1 MLGWLLVATVCVRYA
16 GLCVVVASEATLR
29 QATVRYYVEARLVRH
44 LGGRCTVPTPPLAA
58 ADSFLARRFAQIGR
72 RVSSALRFGK
82 RRSNLAMQQLNVGG
96 WWASLCDV
104 CGLLFPEPDR
114 RCCLVADTLAGW
126 ECHQAGCEAYDY
138 RCSRVSGCAPLG
150 MQPVACPPNVPP
162 ANVLIVTIAASRS

>member
-1 MLGWLLVATVCVRYA
+1 
-16 GLCVVVASEATLR
+16 
-29 QATVRYYVEARLVRH
+29 
-44 LGGRCTVPTPPLAA
+44 
-58 ADSFLARRFAQIGR
+58 
-72 RVSSALRFGK
+72 
-82 RRSNLAMQQLNVGG
+82 MQQLNVGG

-138 RCSRVSGCAPLG
+138 RCSRVGGCAPLG
-150 MQPVACPPNVPP
+150 MPPAVCPPNVPP